1 MTKIQTR
8 PLTALAIAAATVA
21 PTAALAHPG
30 HGPRITQGLT
40 EGLLHPWTGMDHFA
54 ALLLTGAWATVLGGR
69 ALRQLPAAM
78 LLAMV
83 AGFVAAPLAG
93 SQIAEALAAFATLS
107 LVAVAALRY
116 RAPLPLAVSACAL
129 FGFGHGLAHGLES
142 AGSPAA
148 FTTGMVASSAMLMGL
163 GVAGAEWVLRSLGLA
178 RVALPTKG

>member
-1 MTKIQTR
+1 MTKIKTR

-30 HGPRITQGLT
+30 HGPKITQGLT

-142 AGSPAA
+142 TGSDAA
-148 FTTGMVASSAMLMGL
+148 FAAGMVAGSSLLM
-163 GVAGAEWVLRSLGLA
+163 ALGLA
-178 RVALPTKG
+178 GAQWALRTPALSALTLPARR